1 MQQNSNKLKEF
12 SINYCVGNIDILSQM
27 AQVPAMPVYSE
38 QVVDFFSKLSIKLL
52 KDKRTKKYPDIL
64 SYAFWIRR
72 SSLEQEREKHLS
84 WKDRIGR
91 GVTFHIAPSNVP
103 VNFVVSM
110 TSAMLAGNACVIRIS
125 NKEFPQV
132 GIVCDNIKQL
142 LEDEFY
148 DLKQYICIVRYEH
161 NDDINQV
168 ISEMCDVRIIWGGN
182 NTISQ
187 IRKTTLPPRSI
198 EMAFADRYSIA
209 VIDADFYLEQDLEKV
224 AKDFYTDTYY
234 SDQNACSSPR
244 MVIWLGEKK
253 YEARKKFWSKLE
265 EIVMNEYEMKPIQA
279 VDKFDSFCVLAAN
292 MEGVKL
298 VGENNIVQ
306 RVEVPQLTPKIMEYK
321 NGGGYFF
328 EYEANEL
335 EEIVPMLSKSCQ
347 TIAYLGVEK
356 ERIQNI
362 VRINGV
368 RGVDRIMPVGKTMEL
383 QFIWDGY
390 DMIETMS
397 RVIKL
402 E

>member
-347 TIAYLGVEK
+347 TIAYLGIEK

>member
-27 AQVPAMPVYSE
+27 AQVPAMPMYSE

-84 WKDRIGR
+84 WRDRIGR

-253 YEARKKFWSKLE
+253 SEARKKFWSKLE
-265 EIVMNEYEMKPIQA
+265 EIVVNEYEMKPIQA
-279 VDKFDSFCVLAAN
+279 VDKFESFCVLAAN

-383 QFIWDGY
+383 QFVWDGY

-397 RVIKL
+397 RVIKV

>member
-209 VIDADFYLEQDLEKV
+209 VIDADFYLEQDLVKV

>member
-12 SINYCVGNIDILSQM
+12 SINYCVGDIDILTQM
-27 AQVPAMPVYSE
+27 AQVPAMPMYSE

-253 YEARKKFWSKLE
+253 SEARKKFWSKLE
-265 EIVMNEYEMKPIQA
+265 EIVVNEYEMKPIQA
-279 VDKFDSFCVLAAN
+279 VDKFESFCVLAAN

-383 QFIWDGY
+383 QFVWDGY

>member
-1 MQQNSNKLKEF
+1 M
-12 SINYCVGNIDILSQM
+12 
-27 AQVPAMPVYSE
+27 
-38 QVVDFFSKLSIKLL
+38 
-52 KDKRTKKYPDIL
+52 
-64 SYAFWIRR
+64 
-72 SSLEQEREKHLS
+72 
-84 WKDRIGR
+84 
-91 GVTFHIAPSNVP
+91 
-103 VNFVVSM
+103 
-110 TSAMLAGNACVIRIS
+110 
-125 NKEFPQV
+125 
-132 GIVCDNIKQL
+132 
-142 LEDEFY
+142 
-148 DLKQYICIVRYEH
+148 
-161 NDDINQV
+161 
-168 ISEMCDVRIIWGGN
+168 
-182 NTISQ
+182 
-187 IRKTTLPPRSI
+187 
-198 EMAFADRYSIA
+198 
-209 VIDADFYLEQDLEKV
+209 
-224 AKDFYTDTYY
+224 
-234 SDQNACSSPR
+234 
-244 MVIWLGEKK
+244 
-253 YEARKKFWSKLE
+253 
-265 EIVMNEYEMKPIQA
+265 
-279 VDKFDSFCVLAAN
+279 
-292 MEGVKL
+292 

>member
-279 VDKFDSFCVLAAN
+279 VDKFESFCVLAAN

-383 QFIWDGY
+383 QFVWDGY

>member
-27 AQVPAMPVYSE
+27 AQVPAMPMYSE

-84 WKDRIGR
+84 WRDRIGR

-209 VIDADFYLEQDLEKV
+209 VIDADFYLEQEMEKV

-265 EIVMNEYEMKPIQA
+265 EVVMNEYDMKPIQA

-292 MEGVKL
+292 MKGVKL

-306 RVEVPQLTPKIMEYK
+306 RVEVPQLIPEIMEYK
-321 NGGGYFF
+321 NSGGYFF

-383 QFIWDGY
+383 QFVWDGY

-397 RVIKL
+397 RVIKV

>member
-27 AQVPAMPVYSE
+27 AQVPAMPMYSE

-84 WKDRIGR
+84 WRDRIGR

-253 YEARKKFWSKLE
+253 SEARKKFWSKLE
-265 EIVMNEYEMKPIQA
+265 EIVVNEYEMKPIQA
-279 VDKFDSFCVLAAN
+279 VDKFESFCVLAAN

-383 QFIWDGY
+383 QFVWDGY

-397 RVIKL
+397 RMVKV